1 MQSFFAK
8 LPDYGMT
15 ITCDFWE
22 DNAGRPI
29 MNAMLCGPQ
38 GQVFDRAVDAS
49 GSFKT
54 GDYIARF
61 LLEVT
66 EEHGPQNVV
75 QV

>member
-1 MQSFFAK
+1 
-8 LPDYGMT
+8 
-15 ITCDFWE
+15 
-22 DNAGRPI
+22 